1 MKPQE
6 LTFDCELFDEFRR
19 ALNAAVKS
27 CMQQMVAKRLS
38 DGTITGKIEIH
49 LEDGVD
55 EAGEVVFYP
64 EITPDVQMKIA
75 AKGKIDCAKQAGFL
89 MKCGPG
95 GFVVGTDQVTM
106 DELIEE
112 QAEGVEND
120 E

>member
-6 LTFDCELFDEFRR
+6 LTFDCELFNEFRQ
-19 ALNAAVKS
+19 ALDAAVKS
-27 CMQQMVAKRLS
+27 CVRQMVAKRLS

-49 LEDGVD
+49 LEDGV
-55 EAGEVVFYP
+55 EKTGEVVFYP

-75 AKGKIDCAKQAGFL
+75 AKGKIECAKKSGFL
-89 MKCGPG
+89 MKCGPE

-106 DELIEE
+106 DELIEGP
-112 QAEGVEND
+112 AEGVESD